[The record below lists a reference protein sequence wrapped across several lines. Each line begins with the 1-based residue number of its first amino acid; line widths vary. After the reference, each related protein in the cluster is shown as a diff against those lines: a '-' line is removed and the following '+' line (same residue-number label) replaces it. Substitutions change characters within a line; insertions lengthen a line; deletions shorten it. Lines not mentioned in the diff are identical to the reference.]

1 VAPVRQSIVGAGGS
15 AAVRPSEEVMRR
27 QVVVKESPAAPR
39 VSYERQQQ
47 VLSAQPGR
55 VPTPQQMTNCADHKR
70 DNKHP
75 LGNLLRLTGEIR
87 THRNPSA
94 SRHSSK

>member
-1 VAPVRQSIVGAGGS
+1 MSGKLQAAEVQRGVAVRRCDRASSAQGGS

-47 VLSAQPGR
+47 GIVGTARGEFR
-55 VPTPQQMTNCADHKR
+55 RRNRWTNCADHKR

-75 LGNLLRLTGEIR
+75 LGNLLV
-87 THRNPSA
+87 
-94 SRHSSK
+94 